1 MTDEKRASM
10 FRAARLREQL
20 GLSQPAFAQ
29 RSTIAHRAGLVWP
42 SDIARLFD

>member
-1 MTDEKRASM
+1 MANEELACM
-10 FRAARLREQL
+10 FRGSLCERL
-20 GLSQPAFAQ
+20 GLSQPTFAE